1 MIGFFQIG
9 SNLFFGCDPMLL
21 LKIYRPD
28 QDTSMPFPWTS
39 TKKNDVTVVE
49 AAPHQFGR
57 QVRMADDGSVVLQNA
72 KRQKLCRSSVVE
84 DFKLPWYEPLAVP
97 CIKLGCIHFDVPK
110 IGITAG
116 SVLKH
121 SLQVRD
127 SLFGKHE
134 PCIWK
139 IGFTHDPFWRW
150 TNSIYGYQRSV
161 DRWSNMHVL
170 YISDESSGP
179 AMLEAALI
187 EKYKGDWAQ
196 KI

>member
-1 MIGFFQIG
+1 
-9 SNLFFGCDPMLL
+9 
-21 LKIYRPD
+21 
-28 QDTSMPFPWTS
+28 MPFPWTS
-39 TKKNDVTVVE
+39 TKHDVKVVE
-49 AAPHQFGR
+49 AAPHQLAR
-57 QVRMADDGSVVLQNA
+57 QVPMADDNRELQNS

-116 SVLKH
+116 SVFKH
-121 SLQVRD
+121 SLQVLQ
-127 SLFGKHE
+127 SLFSKHD

-139 IGFTHDPFWRW
+139 IGFTHDPYWRW
-150 TNSIYGYQRSV
+150 TNSIYGYKRAV
-161 DRWSNMHVL
+161 DRWSNMVVL
-170 YISDESSGP
+170 YISDEPYGP

-187 EKYKGDWAQ
+187 EKYGGDWAE

>member
-1 MIGFFQIG
+1 
-9 SNLFFGCDPMLL
+9 MLL

-39 TKKNDVTVVE
+39 TKIDAKVVE
-49 AAPHQFGR
+49 PAPHEFDR
-57 QVRMADDGSVVLQNA
+57 QVHTADDGSVLQNA

-84 DFKLPWYEPLAVP
+84 DFQLPWYEPLAVP
-97 CIKLGCIHFDVPK
+97 CKKLGCIHFDVPK
-110 IGITAG
+110 SGITAG

-121 SLQVRD
+121 SLQVLH
-127 SLFGKHE
+127 SLFSKHE

-150 TNSIYGYQRSV
+150 TNSIYGYQRSH

-170 YISDESSGP
+170 YISDEPSGP

-187 EKYKGDWAQ
+187 EKYRSDWAE
-196 KI
+196 KIQQHF